1 MGPVGPTKV
10 QHQNHAFWLSFSC
23 RLICLYIYTNH
34 AARVVTERCLKTEH
48 WGGFS
53 SLIMDGM
60 KEKMGCIKIGICP
73 PLRIRGPEMGKKAG
87 HGCFSFR
94 RWIQYVWNFCKE
106 DSNRVIFSLKA
117 GFAVLLASLLVLVQV
132 PYETLGTHVIWAIIT
147 VAIMFEYTVGM
158 NLSIYSHNIYIL
170 HKTT

>member
-1 MGPVGPTKV
+1 
-10 QHQNHAFWLSFSC
+10 
-23 RLICLYIYTNH
+23 
-34 AARVVTERCLKTEH
+34 
-48 WGGFS
+48 
-53 SLIMDGM
+53 MDEM
-60 KEKMGCIKIGICP
+60 KEKIGCTKIDICP

-94 RWIQYVWNFCKE
+94 RWIQCVWNFCKE

-158 NLSIYSHNIYIL
+158 HLSIYSNNIYIL